1 MLVHISIFLS
11 PHGCLQLSASALL
24 LELLCCLFL
33 NISIS
38 FLGFQLSLLQ
48 GNGRA
53 DIPIL
58 ANANSLVVY
67 TLVDSSSIASYFK
80 ELTKTVMLV
89 WCFQSFFFPPC
100 FPSSSRNFSS
110 DGRNVCSCF
119 YPHCIFIYRKH
130 KWGGSGAFSLLGK
143 IKNPQAA
150 LWPWQCKGMVLDNT
164 CKSPG
169 DALHLHFFKNS
180 NDWFSCTKGIF
191 YSELVIFHYTAC
203 PSYSLHVTMPSINSF
218 KLITWPSRLMF
229 HSTLCST
236 GVYAVVS
243 TAL

>member
-89 WCFQSFFFPPC
+89 WCFQSFFFLPASPHPPGISPQMEGTC
-100 FPSSSRNFSS
+100 VPASTHTVSSSIGNTNGEEVGPSVYLER
-110 DGRNVCSCF
+110 
-119 YPHCIFIYRKH
+119 
-130 KWGGSGAFSLLGK
+130 LK
-143 IKNPQAA
+143 ILRQRCGLDNAKVWYLTTLVNPQGTHFICTSLRIQMIGFPVPKAYSIWNWWSFII
-150 LWPWQCKGMVLDNT
+150 LRVLAIH
-164 CKSPG
+164 CMSP
-169 DALHLHFFKNS
+169 
-180 NDWFSCTKGIF
+180 C
-191 YSELVIFHYTAC
+191 LV
-203 PSYSLHVTMPSINSF
+203 
-218 KLITWPSRLMF
+218 
-229 HSTLCST
+229 
-236 GVYAVVS
+236 
-243 TAL
+243 